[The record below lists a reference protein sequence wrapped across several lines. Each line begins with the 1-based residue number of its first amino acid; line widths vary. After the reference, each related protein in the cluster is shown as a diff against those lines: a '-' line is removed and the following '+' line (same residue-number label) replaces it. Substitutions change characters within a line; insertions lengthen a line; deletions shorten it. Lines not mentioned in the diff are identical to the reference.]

1 MHARRRR
8 ETENMRVALIWE
20 LEESEEDG
28 GKTENRR
35 AGLEGVGCGQQ
46 QEEAFAKKNNPS
58 FLASKRVSSLPFR
71 AVGGEPGLFCSRF
84 GGRLFVKMAG
94 EKGRAR
100 LLV

>member
-35 AGLEGVGCGQQ
+35 AVLEGWG
-46 QEEAFAKKNNPS
+46 ADSNKKKTP
-58 FLASKRVSSLPFR
+58 LRKKKTRASLQKQACIIATLS
-71 AVGGEPGLFCSRF
+71 
-84 GGRLFVKMAG
+84 GGR
-94 EKGRAR
+94 R
-100 LLV
+100 